1 MAEEGGEGR
10 GGKGLEVG
18 GLYYSGV
25 CVCDVREK
33 SRRRVVWEERG
44 DRGRERTGVGYRGS
58 EQRTGVLTSGL
69 RDCRHE

>member
-1 MAEEGGEGR
+1 MAEEGGREGR

-33 SRRRVVWEERG
+33 SRRRVVW
-44 DRGRERTGVGYRGS
+44 GRERGQRAREDWRGI
-58 EQRTGVLTSGL
+58 
-69 RDCRHE
+69 